1 MTRQHIVSGELIDE
15 VTLTLEDL
23 ARACSVDTD
32 WVIERIESGLLADGS
47 PYVASWRFTSHDLTR
62 ARRMCQLERDFEA
75 APELAALAAD
85 LIEENQRLRER
96 LRAAGLV
103 DDPAPPER

>member
-1 MTRQHIVSGELIDE
+1 MIQRAITSGDLVDE
-15 VTLTLEDL
+15 ATLTLDEL
-23 ARACSVDTD
+23 ARACSVEAD

-75 APELAALAAD
+75 APELAALATD
-85 LIEENQRLRER
+85 LIEENQRLKER
-96 LRAAGLV
+96 LHAAGL
-103 DDPAPPER
+103 

>member
-1 MTRQHIVSGELIDE
+1 MVQRAITSGDLIDE
-15 VTLTLEDL
+15 ATLTLDEL
-23 ARACSVDTD
+23 ARACSVETD

-62 ARRMCQLERDFEA
+62 ARRMHQLERDFEA

-85 LIEENQRLRER
+85 LIEENQRLKDR
-96 LRAAGLV
+96 LRAAGL
-103 DDPAPPER
+103 

>member
-1 MTRQHIVSGELIDE
+1 MAQQRTVSGELIDE
-15 VTLTLEDL
+15 ATLTLEEL
-23 ARACSVDTD
+23 ARACAVDTD

-75 APELAALAAD
+75 APELAALATD
-85 LIEENQRLRER
+85 LIEQNQRLKMR

-103 DDPAPPER
+103 VD

>member
-1 MTRQHIVSGELIDE
+1 MAQQRTVSGELIDE
-15 VTLTLEDL
+15 ATLTLEEL
-23 ARACSVDTD
+23 ARACAVDTD

-75 APELAALAAD
+75 APELAALATD
-85 LIEENQRLRER
+85 LIEQNQRLKAR

-103 DDPAPPER
+103 VD

>member
-1 MTRQHIVSGELIDE
+1 MAQQRTVSGELIDE
-15 VTLTLEDL
+15 ATLTLEEL
-23 ARACSVDTD
+23 ARACAVDTD

-47 PYVASWRFTSHDLTR
+47 PYVASWRFTSRDLTR

-75 APELAALAAD
+75 APELAALATD
-85 LIEENQRLRER
+85 LIEQNQHLKAR

-103 DDPAPPER
+103 DD